1 MNFKKGKSI
10 KYKIRL
16 FFINL
21 KQRLKVIVII
31 PYYFERCKFLEKQ
44 EKLQFELVKEIHNK
58 CDILKRE
65 KENLRIKI
73 QDISRKQKQ
82 LEE

>member
-1 MNFKKGKSI
+1 MS
-10 KYKIRL
+10 Y
-16 FFINL
+16 
-21 KQRLKVIVII
+21 VII
-31 PYYFERCKFLEKQ
+31 PNYFERCKLLEKQ

-73 QDISRKQKQ
+73 QEVSRKQKQ